1 MLWLIKTQIHWK
13 TSSNLQEFF
22 LSSILFSPSVIFLK
36 STNKYF
42 WRLLY
47 YCTYLTLDW
56 WQMILKKTSVYI
68 SLSNQ
73 GINLGPSTIS
83 RLQLILNLTCLD
95 FIHVFSNYLLRIYSV
110 PGSALSTRDT
120 MNIIYNRL
128 WLYVRD
134 DVLM

>member
-83 RLQLILNLTCLD
+83 RLQLILNLTWLD

-110 PGSALSTRDT
+110 PVSALSTRDT